1 MFRFDDIW
9 LGLIARKANV
19 EPFHCP
25 EFHFYPK
32 DKSRVSV
39 LSHMIYRMLLYQ
51 TKICRCSIT
60 SLWWLLMVSLTPL
73 VYSGFGKSKRRPAM
87 LEWQQGK

>member
-32 DKSRVSV
+32 DKSRVSD
-39 LSHMIYRMLLYQ
+39 L
-51 TKICRCSIT
+51 
-60 SLWWLLMVSLTPL
+60 
-73 VYSGFGKSKRRPAM
+73 
-87 LEWQQGK
+87 

>member
-32 DKSRVSV
+32 DKSKVSDLLTYPDHLAGV
-39 LSHMIYRMLLYQ
+39 NLPMTQVQHYKFVVASHGFSDPGGLL
-51 TKICRCSIT
+51 R
-60 SLWWLLMVSLTPL
+60 
-73 VYSGFGKSKRRPAM
+73 F
-87 LEWQQGK
+87 WQKQKEAGNA

>member
-32 DKSRVSV
+32 DKSRVSNISV
-39 LSHMIYRMLLYQ
+39 IMP
-51 TKICRCSIT
+51 RCY
-60 SLWWLLMVSLTPL
+60 P
-73 VYSGFGKSKRRPAM
+73 SKHPGAA
-87 LEWQQGK
+87 L

>member
-1 MFRFDDIW
+1 MQMFRFDDIW

-32 DKSRVSV
+32 DKSRVRATTLFLYFV
-39 LSHMIYRMLLYQ
+39 LDPPPQVQHYKFVVASHGFSDPGGLL
-51 TKICRCSIT
+51 R
-60 SLWWLLMVSLTPL
+60 
-73 VYSGFGKSKRRPAM
+73 F
-87 LEWQQGK
+87 WQKQKEAGNA

>member
-1 MFRFDDIW
+1 MYFTSYYTKMFRFDDIW

-32 DKSRVSV
+32 DKSRVQHYKFV
-39 LSHMIYRMLLYQ
+39 VASHGFSDPAGLL
-51 TKICRCSIT
+51 R
-60 SLWWLLMVSLTPL
+60 
-73 VYSGFGKSKRRPAM
+73 F
-87 LEWQQGK
+87 WQKQKEAGNA

>member
-39 LSHMIYRMLLYQ
+39 LNCMIYQIYP
-51 TKICRCSIT
+51 SEH
-60 SLWWLLMVSLTPL
+60 
-73 VYSGFGKSKRRPAM
+73 SGAALQVCGGLPWF
-87 LEWQQGK
+87 L

>member
-25 EFHFYPK
+25 EFHST
-32 DKSRVSV
+32 KSLLTIISV
-39 LSHMIYRMLLYQ
+39 
-51 TKICRCSIT
+51 TFTVIC
-60 SLWWLLMVSLTPL
+60 
-73 VYSGFGKSKRRPAM
+73 VYNLF
-87 LEWQQGK
+87 LES